1 MSEINAF
8 RTIWTR
14 ELLKWSRKR
23 TELVSTVLQPI
34 IWLAIFGFGMQG
46 SISGTLG
53 IDYLAFLAP
62 GVVCQTIMFS
72 AFAGGVSILMDKE
85 FGFLKEILVSP
96 VKRKTI
102 LLGKIFGGAS
112 IAYLQG
118 IIVIVLALL
127 LGVRFSS
134 LLGVIIAL
142 GVMFLL
148 SLAFMGFGMA
158 VALRVK
164 EIESFQKLNRF
175 TVMPMWFLSGALYP
189 IERSPSW
196 LQTIV
201 YFNPLTYGVDAI
213 RTALI
218 SVERIMFEVDII
230 ILCAFVIAMLWIGI
244 RLFNRSEESS

>member
-1 MSEINAF
+1 M
-8 RTIWTR
+8 
-14 ELLKWSRKR
+14 
-23 TELVSTVLQPI
+23 
-34 IWLAIFGFGMQG
+34 
-46 SISGTLG
+46 SGTLG

-96 VKRKTI
+96 VKRRTI

-134 LLGVIIAL
+134 PLGVVTAL

-196 LQTIV
+196 FQTIV

-218 SVERIMFEVDII
+218 SVERIMFGVDIL
-230 ILCAFVIAMLWIGI
+230 ILSIFVIAMLWIGI